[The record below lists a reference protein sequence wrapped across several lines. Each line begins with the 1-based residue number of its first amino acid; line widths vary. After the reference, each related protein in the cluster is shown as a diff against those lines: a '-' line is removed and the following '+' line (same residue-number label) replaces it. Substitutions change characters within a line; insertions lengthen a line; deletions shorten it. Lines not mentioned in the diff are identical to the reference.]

1 VALRSICVF
10 CGARPGRR
18 PEYAS
23 EAQALGRLIAA
34 RGLSL
39 VYGGGRVGL
48 MGLIA
53 DAALAQNGAVVGVIP
68 DALATSELAHN
79 GLTELHVVPSMHAR
93 KALMAERADA
103 FVAMPGGVGTL
114 EELFE
119 ILTWAQL
126 GLHAKPVGL
135 LNVGGFFDALLG
147 LLDHTVSEGFVLPE
161 DRERIVQA
169 PTASALLERLMH
181 HHPEQAP
188 QRVRPEET

>member
-1 VALRSICVF
+1 MAL
-10 CGARPGRR
+10 
-18 PEYAS
+18 
-23 EAQALGRLIAA
+23 L
-34 RGLSL
+34 
-39 VYGGGRVGL
+39 
-48 MGLIA
+48 
-53 DAALAQNGAVVGVIP
+53 
-68 DALATSELAHN
+68 
-79 GLTELHVVPSMHAR
+79 
-93 KALMAERADA
+93 AERADA